1 MRCVRCGGPGG
12 RLLVRTG
19 LAGRDLE
26 LTVGRGWACG
36 GLQAEDGTR
45 LLSSR
50 GLEERVWKSEVGVG
64 VERGLEVLEVVREE
78 RIEVRGGVLGVV
90 QGEQSATT
98 LKRLSAR
105 H

>member
-1 MRCVRCGGPGG
+1 MRCGGPGG

-50 GLEERVWKSEVGVG
+50 GLEERVWQSIISLAE
-64 VERGLEVLEVVREE
+64 GLQF
-78 RIEVRGGVLGVV
+78 GVLLF
-90 QGEQSATT
+90 ETF
-98 LKRLSAR
+98 
-105 H
+105 HH